1 MKIRKLIFALIKLI
15 LDKTNQIQ
23 THFRHVYLQRA
34 IKGDG
39 GEKKK
44 KKNTYTQFQPTNTG
58 SVTTYQEI
66 IVFPYKKLISS
77 KCFHS
82 KQKA

>member
-34 IKGDG
+34 IKVDG
-39 GEKKK
+39 GEKKHK
-44 KKNTYTQFQPTNTG
+44 KKTRTHNFNQPTL
-58 SVTTYQEI
+58 VLLQPI
-66 IVFPYKKLISS
+66 KKL
-77 KCFHS
+77 
-82 KQKA
+82 